1 MTIKSIESRTYA
13 LEHLWEKYHNKKI
26 CSILLQQLTSDIIFF
41 LGVPL
46 TKELE
51 ERFDKLEADINDYEQ
66 P

>member
-1 MTIKSIESRTYA
+1 MTIKSIESRTCA
-13 LEHLWEKYHNKKI
+13 LEHLWEKYHNKKM
-26 CSILLQQLTSDIIFF
+26 CSILLQQLTSDIVFF

-51 ERFDKLEADINDYEQ
+51 ERIDKLEADINDYEQ

>member
-1 MTIKSIESRTYA
+1 MTIKSIEARTYA

-26 CSILLQQLTSDIIFF
+26 CSILLQQLTDDVVFF

-51 ERFDKLEADINDYEQ
+51 ERIDKLEADINDYEQ

>member
-13 LEHLWEKYHNKKI
+13 LEHLWEKYHNKKM
-26 CSILLQQLTSDIIFF
+26 CSILLQQLTSDIVFL

-51 ERFDKLEADINDYEQ
+51 ERIDKLEADINDYEQ